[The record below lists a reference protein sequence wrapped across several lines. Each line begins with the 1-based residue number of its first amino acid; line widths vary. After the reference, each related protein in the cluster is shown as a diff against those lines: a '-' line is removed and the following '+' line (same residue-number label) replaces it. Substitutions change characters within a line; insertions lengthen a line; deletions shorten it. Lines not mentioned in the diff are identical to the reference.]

1 MSDPVA
7 RSYDVVAERYAK
19 EIADELPGKPVDRA
33 WLNCLAEL
41 ATDRTPNGVVADVG
55 CGPGHIAAY
64 LAGRGCRVVGLDI
77 SPRMIEVARQRYPQV
92 TFEVGSM
99 LDLPVHDGAWTG
111 AACPYSIIHLEPA
124 QRPVAFAEL
133 ARVIVSGG
141 WLLLSF
147 HVSGEGKV
155 AGDVKHVSF
164 WWDHEVDLDFQF
176 LDPDI
181 VAAEVSS
188 AGFTVMAMTIREPW
202 PAIEAQTRRAH
213 ILTRRDS

>member
-1 MSDPVA
+1 
-7 RSYDVVAERYAK
+7 
-19 EIADELPGKPVDRA
+19 
-33 WLNCLAEL
+33 
-41 ATDRTPNGVVADVG
+41 
-55 CGPGHIAAY
+55 
-64 LAGRGCRVVGLDI
+64 
-77 SPRMIEVARQRYPQV
+77 
-92 TFEVGSM
+92 
-99 LDLPVHDGAWTG
+99 
-111 AACPYSIIHLEPA
+111 
-124 QRPVAFAEL
+124 
-133 ARVIVSGG
+133 VIVSGG

-213 ILTRRDS
+213 ILTRRDSRFTSRRRPRLAARATDRAG